1 MAKLLF
7 LETATSVCSVAL
19 SEDDTLLSI
28 RESNTS
34 NSHAEKITVFIEE
47 VLKESDTQ
55 IKDIDAVVV
64 SKGPGSYT
72 GLRIGVS
79 TAKALCFSLDI
90 PLISADTL
98 FSMAN
103 GIKISYLEFFDK
115 EITVCPMI
123 DARRMEVYCALFDN
137 QLNKTRDT
145 EAIILTE
152 SFFEEFTENNP
163 LVIAGDGSA
172 KCQSLI
178 ANNKNVTEISGF
190 TISSRFMIK
199 EGWNKFLNKTFENTA
214 YFEPYYLKEFVAGK
228 PHIKGLQ

>member
-1 MAKLLF
+1 MARLLF

-19 SEDDTLLSI
+19 CKDNHLLSI
-28 RESNTS
+28 RESTAS

-47 VLKESDTQ
+47 VLKESHTS
-55 IKDIDAVVV
+55 IKELDAVVV

-103 GIKISYLEFFDK
+103 GIKMNYPEFFDT
-115 EITVCPMI
+115 EINICPMI

-137 QLNKTRDT
+137 QLNKIKDT

-152 SFFEEFTENNP
+152 SFFEENTAKNP
-163 LVIAGDGSA
+163 LIIAGDGSA

-178 ANNKNVTEISGF
+178 ADNKKITEIAGF
-190 TISSRFMIK
+190 NLSSRFMIQ
-199 EGWNKFLNKTFENTA
+199 EGWQKFCNKTFENTA
-214 YFEPYYLKEFVAGK
+214 YFEPFYLKEFVAGK
-228 PHIKGLQ
+228 PKVKGL